1 VQVWREPAT
10 RFVAGFLGEMNL
22 LPARPAGAGRAQVT
36 ALAAT
41 LDVAGPRPDGEPLP
55 DGAPAWVTGDEL
67 GVEVAEVACRL
78 LTS

>member
-1 VQVWREPAT
+1 VTYRVHLRS
-10 RFVAGFLGEMNL
+10 GERVL
-22 LPARPAGAGRAQVT
+22 VR
-36 ALAAT
+36 
-41 LDVAGPRPDGEPLP
+41 EPLP